1 MGAPPYTYSF
11 TMDGVPLST
20 TNRVSKWKEGRGGKV
35 AKSVREALLLPKD
48 MKHWAKWDNDSL
60 LLTIKREAIM
70 VTISSHSN
78 YYFLHFSFFF
88 SFFTKPLSSL
98 HDRGINAPW

>member
-1 MGAPPYTYSF
+1 M
-11 TMDGVPLST
+11 
-20 TNRVSKWKEGRGGKV
+20 EGRGGKV
-35 AKSVREALLLPKD
+35 AKSVREALLLPED

-88 SFFTKPLSSL
+88 FLFLQNHYL
-98 HDRGINAPW
+98 HYMIGVSMLRGDQGEV